1 MTRRSLL
8 HRLSVFFC
16 MLFVSACGQDTSQPA
31 ATADPS
37 SAQPAAAAASPSI
50 YEMAVASESRPE
62 ADRARDAGRKPAEV
76 LEFFGIA
83 PGMTVLDMFTG
94 GGYYAELIGTV
105 VGDEGKVVAQSNK
118 AYLGFAGDEFEERF
132 GHGRLSNVE
141 VLMAENNQL
150 MLDAASFDA
159 VMLVLSFHDLVLS
172 DPENGWEKIDG
183 PAFLAELYKGLKPG
197 GIVGIVDH
205 YAEAGAPASSG
216 NTVHRVD
223 PAIVIAD
230 MQAAGFKLDAQSEI
244 LRNPDDDYS
253 KIVFAQE
260 IRGKTDRFVLRFR
273 KPI

>member
-105 VGDEGKVVAQSNK
+105 VGDEGKVVAIKQ
-118 AYLGFAGDEFEERF
+118 G
-132 GHGRLSNVE
+132 LSR
-141 VLMAENNQL
+141 
-150 MLDAASFDA
+150 
-159 VMLVLSFHDLVLS
+159 
-172 DPENGWEKIDG
+172 ICRR
-183 PAFLAELYKGLKPG
+183 
-197 GIVGIVDH
+197 
-205 YAEAGAPASSG
+205 
-216 NTVHRVD
+216 RV
-223 PAIVIAD
+223 
-230 MQAAGFKLDAQSEI
+230 
-244 LRNPDDDYS
+244 
-253 KIVFAQE
+253 
-260 IRGKTDRFVLRFR
+260 
-273 KPI
+273 